1 MDGYVLSDSG
11 VKVWTAPEAHPLLR
25 HTDTAHPAFREKLAE
40 TYSRGKVKGLP
51 RVLSE
56 NSEDACTWYYFSPLL
71 HDESG
76 KARVLTNLLTQSFP
90 DDVLSQ
96 VLKAAPKAEVEF
108 WPKLLPPPCR
118 PQKEGP
124 SEPDVVVKIGRE
136 ALLLVEAKYRSDVSE
151 RTTYDARPRPGDTP
165 DRRRFMARAT
175 GALRTLLLDRA
186 AVRRR
191 PTNAERIVGRY
202 AGQPEAIRR
211 ALPYQSDLTAADYGR
226 LLARWR
232 LRGGRTRLK
241 LPADPS
247 SAAAAMPTPAS
258 CGR

>member
-11 VKVWTAPEAHPLLR
+11 VRVWTAPEAHPLLR
-25 HTDTAHPAFREKLAE
+25 HTDPAHPALREKLAE

-71 HDESG
+71 HDESR
-76 KARVLTNLLTQSFP
+76 KARVLTNLLAQSFP
-90 DDVLSQ
+90 DDVPSQ
-96 VLKAAPKAEVEF
+96 VLKAAPTAELEF
-108 WPKLLPPPCR
+108 WPKLTPPACR

-151 RTTYDARPRPGDTP
+151 RTTYDGQRDQVIRLIDVGSWHAQQERYELCYLIVLQYGD
-165 DRRRFMARAT
+165 AQ
-175 GALRTLLLDRA
+175 
-186 AVRRR
+186 
-191 PTNAERIVGRY
+191 TNAERIVGRY

-226 LLARWR
+226 LARSVAFARW
-232 LRGGRTRLK
+232 
-241 LPADPS
+241 PDPLE
-247 SAAAAMPTPAS
+247 AS
-258 CGR
+258 R

>member
-1 MDGYVLSDSG
+1 MDGSRGSSSA
-11 VKVWTAPEAHPLLR
+11 KT
-25 HTDTAHPAFREKLAE
+25 TDTAHPAFRDKLAE

-151 RTTYDARPRPGDTP
+151 RTTYDGDR
-165 DRRRFMARAT
+165 DQVIRLIDVGSWHAQQGRYELCYLIVLQYGDAQ
-175 GALRTLLLDRA
+175 
-186 AVRRR
+186 
-191 PTNAERIVGRY
+191 TNAERIVGRY

-226 LLARWR
+226 LARSVAFARW
-232 LRGGRTRLK
+232 
-241 LPADPS
+241 PDPLE
-247 SAAAAMPTPAS
+247 AS
-258 CGR
+258 R